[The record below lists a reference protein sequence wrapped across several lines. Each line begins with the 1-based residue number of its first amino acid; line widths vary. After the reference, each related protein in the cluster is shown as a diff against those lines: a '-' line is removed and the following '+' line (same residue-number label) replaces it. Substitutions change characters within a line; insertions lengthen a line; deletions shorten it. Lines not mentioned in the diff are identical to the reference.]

1 MSSVRGVEKRGC
13 GEDTQMGKPNDCLLF
28 ITASC
33 ASEETSLSLCCFAAL
48 RAARL
53 LQHKCIPSKCGFFGG
68 LLRQIGG
75 SKCGFLAALTVLQT
89 EKTYGNGQIGRN
101 CAFLDVAPLPIVL
114 LATLVGPAGPCV
126 QFWFF
131 GVRIGR

>member
-1 MSSVRGVEKRGC
+1 M
-13 GEDTQMGKPNDCLLF
+13 
-28 ITASC
+28 
-33 ASEETSLSLCCFAAL
+33 
-48 RAARL
+48 RL
-53 LQHKCIPSKCGFFGG
+53 FGG

-89 EKTYGNGQIGRN
+89 EKTYGNGQNGRN
-101 CAFLDVAPLPIVL
+101 CAFLDVPPLPIVL

-131 GVRIGR
+131 GARIGRYVRLHEGSPQEYRVENVLWAEFIG